1 MVGYVCVGSNDF
13 DRSAKFYDELLT
25 ELGASRM
32 MEIDNF
38 IAWTTGPENA
48 ALALVRPFDEQPAS
62 AGNGV
67 MVALAASSKEQVDAV
82 YAKAISLGASDEGKP
97 GPRGDG
103 FYAGYFRD
111 PDGNKLNA
119 YFIG

>member
-13 DRSAKFYDELLT
+13 DRSAKFYDELLA